1 MRKSIRIKILL
12 LFLSLLAIFVVCS
25 ILIYNV
31 SQTTIYRLSEESVTK
46 SMEQLNES
54 MNKVLT
60 EAKDMAY
67 LIAQDSDMQ
76 VALRSELP
84 TEQQELYKE
93 RRNFNYA
100 LRYTGQLNENIQG
113 IFVIGENGSIYRSA
127 ERTLYKQDYRNEF
140 WYLYVMDT
148 GEDYWMEPHAGS
160 FVVHNLYDPVI
171 SLVIPIRDR
180 ISYRSL
186 GVVVVDVAMEVIL
199 GLDNDIALFNG
210 ETYLANRQNEII
222 YCADFENIKNDKN
235 KQISEVLR
243 NSQKQDGEILQEVW
257 VGDTHYLLYED
268 SLGIADWKLVNLIPY
283 NDVFGDV
290 MKVQNLLSFI
300 IFMCVLLSVFYAFSV
315 SHWISVPIRKLKNGM
330 QKVEEGDFSVRVGN
344 NREDELGD
352 LTNGFN
358 VMTSKI
364 EQMTKREQENQK
376 MLLKAELNALQAQI
390 NPHFLYNTLDS
401 INWMVRMNRNDEVS
415 EMIDALIMLFRI
427 SLSKGRT
434 FITIEEE
441 LCHVEK
447 YFQILKIRYS
457 RILNYKIDVPCE
469 IFRYTTIKMI
479 LQPLVENAIY
489 HGLKEKGDPG
499 WIRISAENLSDK
511 IIFCVEDTGIGI
523 PEEKMKELR
532 RMMEEE
538 IEYNPKSYG
547 VINVQKRIKTYFGPE
562 YGLRFESEYHKG
574 TRVYVTIPKRE
585 EAPEDDEA
593 GDRGR

>member
-186 GVVVVDVAMEVIL
+186 GVVVVDVAMEVLL

-290 MKVQNLLSFI
+290 MKVQNLLIFI
-300 IFMCVLLSVFYAFSV
+300 IVMSVLLSVFYAFSV
-315 SHWISVPIRKLKNGM
+315 AHWISVPIRKLKNGM

-401 INWMVRMNRNDEVS
+401 INW
-415 EMIDALIMLFRI
+415 
-427 SLSKGRT
+427 
-434 FITIEEE
+434 
-441 LCHVEK
+441 
-447 YFQILKIRYS
+447 
-457 RILNYKIDVPCE
+457 
-469 IFRYTTIKMI
+469 
-479 LQPLVENAIY
+479 
-489 HGLKEKGDPG
+489 
-499 WIRISAENLSDK
+499 
-511 IIFCVEDTGIGI
+511 
-523 PEEKMKELR
+523 
-532 RMMEEE
+532 
-538 IEYNPKSYG
+538 
-547 VINVQKRIKTYFGPE
+547 
-562 YGLRFESEYHKG
+562 
-574 TRVYVTIPKRE
+574 
-585 EAPEDDEA
+585 
-593 GDRGR
+593 

>member
-1 MRKSIRIKILL
+1 MRKSIRTKILL
-12 LFLSLLAIFVVCS
+12 LFLSLLAIFVMCS
-25 ILIYNV
+25 FLVYRVSLI
-31 SQTTIYRLSEESVTK
+31 TINRLSEESVTK
-46 SMEQLNES
+46 SMEQLNDN
-54 MNKVLT
+54 MNRVLT
-60 EAKDMAY
+60 EAKSMAY

-76 VALRSELP
+76 IALRSELP

-113 IFVIGENGSIYRSA
+113 IFVIGANGSIYRSS
-127 ERTLYKQDYRNEF
+127 ERTLYKQDFRNEF

-148 GEDYWMEPHAGS
+148 GEDYWMEPHGGS
-160 FVVHNLYDPVI
+160 FIVHNLYDPVI

-180 ISYRSL
+180 MSYRIL

-199 GLDNDIALFNG
+199 GSGSDGSIFNG
-210 ETYLANRQNEII
+210 ETYMANRQNEII
-222 YCADFENIKNDKN
+222 YCADFANIKNEKN
-235 KQISEVLR
+235 KELSNVLAKNEKQEGEV
-243 NSQKQDGEILQEVW
+243 LQEVW

-268 SLGIADWKLVNLIPY
+268 TLGVADWKLVNLIPY

-290 MKVQNLLSFI
+290 MKVQNLLICI
-300 IFMCVLLSVFYAFSV
+300 IAICALLSVFYAFSV
-315 SHWISVPIRKLKNGM
+315 AHWISVPIRKLKDGM
-330 QKVEEGDFSVRVGN
+330 LKVEKGDFSVRIN
-344 NREDELGD
+344 NKREDEMGD

-457 RILNYKIDVPCE
+457 RILNYKIEVPYE
-469 IFRYTTIKMI
+469 IYGYITIKMI

-489 HGLKEKGDPG
+489 HGLKEKGEPG
-499 WIRISAENLSDK
+499 WIIVRAEVFPEK
-511 IIFCVEDTGIGI
+511 IVFCVEDTGIGM
-523 PEEKMKELR
+523 PKEKLDELQ

-547 VINVQKRIKTYFGPE
+547 VINVQRRIKTYFGPE
-562 YGLRFESEYHKG
+562 YGLRFESEYRKG

-585 EAPEDDEA
+585 EIPEDDET
-593 GDRGR
+593 GDR